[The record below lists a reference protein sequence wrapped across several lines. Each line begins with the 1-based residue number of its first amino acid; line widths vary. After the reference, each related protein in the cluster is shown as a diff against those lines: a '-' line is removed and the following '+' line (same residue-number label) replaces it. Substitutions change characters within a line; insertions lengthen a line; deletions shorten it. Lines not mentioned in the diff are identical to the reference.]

1 MSNPRQDR
9 HTKKAQNA
17 AVSAHDP
24 LIVELVKLL
33 ARSAAEEDYARFC
46 GSKTRP
52 KSKPE
57 ARQD

>member
-1 MSNPRQDR
+1 MKNHRQER
-9 HTKKAQNA
+9 QTKEARIA
-17 AVSAHDP
+17 ASAHDP
-24 LIVELVKLL
+24 VIVELVKLL
-33 ARSAAEEDYARFC
+33 ARLAAEEDYARFC